1 LQDQSGDTGVMS
13 TTIEVFADI
22 TCPFTHVGLKRVVEH
37 VAEID
42 HPIEVIVRAWPL
54 EWVNG
59 TALDA
64 AAVAMKA
71 SVLHDQLGVNDFA
84 GLREDR
90 WPSST
95 IPALEL
101 AAAAYAVDAATGL
114 AVSVALREAVFEAG
128 RDVSDPEVL
137 AEIAAVHGVTERD
150 VGDPVRADYDDGL
163 ARGVSG
169 SPHFWVGSDDF
180 FCPALDIGH
189 DADHRLTAR
198 FDPEGLAQF
207 FARID
212 A

>member
-1 LQDQSGDTGVMS
+1 MR
-13 TTIEVFADI
+13 TTVEVFADI

-42 HPIEVIVRAWPL
+42 HPIDVIVRAWPL

-64 AAVAMKA
+64 AAVVVKA
-71 SVLHDQLGVNDFA
+71 GVLHDQLGVNDFA

-101 AAAAYAVDAATGL
+101 AATAYAVDAATGL
-114 AVSVALREAVFEAG
+114 AVSVALREAVFEEG
-128 RDVSDPEVL
+128 RDVSDPDVL
-137 AEIAAVHGVTERD
+137 AEIAAAHGVTARE
-150 VGDPVRADYDDGL
+150 VGAAGDAVRADYDDGL

-189 DADHRLTAR
+189 DADHHLTAR
-198 FDPEGLAQF
+198 FDPEGLAEF

-212 A
+212 S